1 LEVAVSKKT
10 NVELKAKARKLKAL
24 RTRLTRMGAQ
34 RIGLFHQIDTYFVVP
49 RGRLKIREIC
59 HGKSQLVYYLRENRR
74 RPKTSDVHIASLC
87 DTKTMKTVLSDALGV
102 QSVVRKRRE
111 IFMIEGVQVHLD
123 RVDRLGS
130 FIEFEKVVK
139 RRASNIA
146 RAKEHLERLMSNLGV
161 TEQDLQRF
169 SYGELLLRGR

>member
-1 LEVAVSKKT
+1 
-10 NVELKAKARKLKAL
+10 
-24 RTRLTRMGAQ
+24 
-34 RIGLFHQIDTYFVVP
+34 
-49 RGRLKIREIC
+49 
-59 HGKSQLVYYLRENRR
+59 
-74 RPKTSDVHIASLC
+74 
-87 DTKTMKTVLSDALGV
+87 
-102 QSVVRKRRE
+102 
-111 IFMIEGVQVHLD
+111 MIEGVQVQLD

-146 RAKEHLERLMSNLGV
+146 RAKEHIERLMSNLGV

>member
-1 LEVAVSKKT
+1 MAVSKKT
-10 NVELKAKARKLKAL
+10 NVELKAKVRNLEAL

-34 RIGLFHQIDTYFVVP
+34 RIGLFRQIDTYFVVP
-49 RGRLKIREIC
+49 TGRLKMREIC
-59 HGKSQLVYYLRENRR
+59 HGRSQLVYYLRENSR

-87 DTKTMKTVLSDALGV
+87 DAKAVKTVLSDALGV

-139 RRASNIA
+139 RRALNIA
-146 RAKEHLERLMSNLGV
+146 RAKEHLETLMSNLGV
-161 TEQDLQRF
+161 PEQGLQRF